1 MMRFTDE
8 QRAFQ
13 ETIRRFVEAEVAPV
27 ADRIDEDDAIG
38 RELIEKFGDMGLLQ
52 LWVPESYGGPGGDLT
67 LVCIAKEEIAKYS
80 LSASALC
87 ANNSIGLILPVLALG
102 TQAQKDRYLAQAAG
116 GRLITAIAMTE
127 PQAGSDVTAIRTRAR
142 RDGDS
147 YVINGQ
153 KTWIT
158 WGSMADYVLLI
169 ARTSDEPGHGS
180 LSAFLVDT
188 RLPGFRVGNRE
199 RKMGRHGAPSDEL
212 LFEDM
217 RVPAD
222 CLIGS
227 EGGGFKACM
236 KILDLNRPTI
246 AASSLGLA
254 QGALDVACRYVK
266 ERQQF
271 GRPVGQFQGVQF
283 RLADMAMKVAACRS
297 LLYDSTAALD
307 ADAGADVTLLSS
319 ISKCYVTDR
328 AMEVTTDAVQILG
341 GYGYSKDFPVERM
354 MRDAKLNQIIEGTND
369 IHRMIIGRKLV
380 A

>member
-1 MMRFTDE
+1 MRFTEE
-8 QRAFQ
+8 QLAFK
-13 ETIRRFVEAEVAPV
+13 ETIRRFAEAEIAPI
-27 ADRIDEDDAIG
+27 AHKIDEDDEIG
-38 RELIEKFGDMGLLQ
+38 RDLIEKFGDMGLLQ
-52 LWVPESYGGPGGDLT
+52 LWVPEEYGGPGGSLT
-67 LVCIAKEEIAKYS
+67 LVCIAKEEIGKYS

-87 ANNSIGLILPVLALG
+87 ANNSIGLILPILALG
-102 TQAQKDRYLAQAAG
+102 TDEQKNKYLTEAAS

-158 WGSMADYVLLI
+158 WGSMADYVLTI
-169 ARTSDEPGHGS
+169 ARTSDAPGHES
-180 LSAFLVDT
+180 LSAFLIDT
-188 RLPGFRVGNRE
+188 KTPGFRVGNRE
-199 RKMGRHGAPSDEL
+199 KKMGRHGAPSDEL

-222 CLIGS
+222 CMIGT

-236 KILDLNRPTI
+236 RVLDMNRPTI

-254 QGALDVACRYVK
+254 QGALDTAVEYVK
-266 ERQQF
+266 VRQQF
-271 GRPVGQFQGVQF
+271 GKPVGHFQGVQF
-283 RLADMAMKVAACRS
+283 RLADMAMKVEASRS
-297 LLYDSTAALD
+297 LLYDCVMQID
-307 ADAGADVTLLSS
+307 EGAGEQLTYLAS
-319 ISKCYVTDR
+319 ISKCFVTDR
-328 AMEVTTDAVQILG
+328 AMEVTTDAVQVLG
-341 GYGYSKDFPVERM
+341 GYGYSKDFPVERL

-369 IHRMIIGRKLV
+369 IHRMIIGRRLV

>member
-1 MMRFTDE
+1 MRFTEE

-13 ETIRRFVEAEVAPV
+13 DSIRRFAEKEIAPI
-27 ADRIDEDDAIG
+27 AGRIDEDDEIP
-38 RELIEKFGDMGLLQ
+38 RDLIEKFGDMGLLQ
-52 LWVPESYGGPGGDLT
+52 LWVPEEYGGPGGSLT
-67 LVCIAKEEIAKYS
+67 LVCLAKEEIAKYS
-80 LSASALC
+80 LAASTLC

-102 TQAQKDRYLAQAAG
+102 TEAQKQKYLTEAAG

-127 PQAGSDVTAIRTRAR
+127 PQAGSDLTAIATRAR
-142 RDGDS
+142 RDGDD
-147 YVINGQ
+147 YVVNGQ

-158 WGSMADYVLLI
+158 WGGMADYILLI
-169 ARTSDEPGHGS
+169 AKTADEPTHAS

-188 RLPGFRVGNRE
+188 RTPGFRVGIRE

-217 RVPAD
+217 RIPAD
-222 CLIGS
+222 CRIGE
-227 EGGGFKACM
+227 EGHGFKACM
-236 KILDLNRPTI
+236 KVLDLNRPTI

-254 QGALDVACRYVK
+254 QGALDVSQAYVK
-266 ERQQF
+266 ERRQF
-271 GRPVGQFQGVQF
+271 GKPVGHFQGVQF
-283 RLADMAMKVAACRS
+283 RLAEMAMKVAASRA
-297 LLYDSTAALD
+297 LLYECTEALD
-307 ADAGADVTLLSS
+307 AGAGDEVTMLASM
-319 ISKCYVTDR
+319 SKCFVTDR
-328 AMEVTTDAVQILG
+328 AMEVTADAVQILG